1 MNMIRTGLFG
11 MLVASSTL
19 LSGCNLVQETLGI
32 GPGKGTMQIN
42 YTGVQGFDSN
52 AVITGSE
59 FNKRLFDD
67 GTGYKASY
75 DLKAGTYAISASS
88 IQGYTAY
95 VSVSQ
100 TNGNITHV
108 ESNSASLEANQ
119 VVFVK
124 ISYAKIPVVVIP

>member
-1 MNMIRTGLFG
+1 MKIIRAGLFALF
-11 MLVASSTL
+11 MSSSIL

-32 GPGKGTMQIN
+32 GPGKGTMQLN

-52 AVITGSE
+52 VVITGSE

-67 GTGYKASY
+67 GTGYKTSY
-75 DLKAGTYAISASS
+75 DLKAGTYTISASS
-88 IQGYTAY
+88 IGGYNAF

-100 TNGNITHV
+100 TNGNMTHI

-119 VVFVK
+119 VVLVK